1 MKFHINLFRELFTGS
16 KIKVLKHILNSGFR
30 MTGRELARVCN
41 ISHTM
46 AIRILKEFE
55 TIHLVSNFKAGKSII
70 WTPKTDS
77 YSYLIAKKIYAEKN
91 NYMPLQHLKDILI
104 KELKGKKV
112 KKAILFGSV
121 AKEKERYSS
130 DIDVFILVNDQKDK
144 KKIDKLMET
153 LSLKCVKLYGNTLNQ
168 YVLTEK
174 EFEARKNLKL
184 IKNIEKGIR
193 LI

>member
-1 MKFHINLFRELFTGS
+1 MRFNINLFRELFTGE
-16 KIKVLKHILNSGFR
+16 KIKVLKHILNPGFR
-30 MTGRELARVCN
+30 MTGRKLAMVCN

-91 NYMPLQHLKDILI
+91 NYVPLQHLKDILI
-104 KELKGKKV
+104 KELKGKKA
-112 KKAILFGSV
+112 KKVILFGSV
-121 AKEKERYSS
+121 AEGKERYSS

-144 KKIDKLMET
+144 KKINKLMDNF
-153 LSLKCVKLYGNTLNQ
+153 SLKCVKLYGNTLNQ

-174 EFEARKNLKL
+174 ELRMRKNSKL
-184 IKNIEKGIR
+184 IKNIEREIR
-193 LI
+193 LL